1 MQLCIESCWSGVTF
15 AHGSAG
21 ETFLPVLGCVL
32 VAAQVLVAHQGF
44 GPCWA
49 GTASRLV
56 LHCLPPKAD
65 RLGLGERL
73 EGTQLDQRENLCHM
87 MSCWAIKVKR
97 KKIGSIDYSVFSFL
111 KQHYGSSWASPAD
124 GKEKINIYLKKKIY
138 PLCFISLNCLYL
150 KPQVFHLVFSFFS
163 AEDGV
168 WEWLGGHLSPAKI
181 NPP

>member
-124 GKEKINIYLKKKIY
+124 GKEKINIYLKKKKST
-138 PLCFISLNCLYL
+138 LFAL
-150 KPQVFHLVFSFFS
+150 FH
-163 AEDGV
+163 
-168 WEWLGGHLSPAKI
+168 
-181 NPP
+181 